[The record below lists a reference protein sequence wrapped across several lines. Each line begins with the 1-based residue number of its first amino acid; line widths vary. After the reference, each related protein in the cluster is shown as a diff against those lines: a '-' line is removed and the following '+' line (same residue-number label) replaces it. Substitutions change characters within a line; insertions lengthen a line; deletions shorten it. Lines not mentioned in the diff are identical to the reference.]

1 MSLIVKDAEIVRA
14 GRMIS
19 STMEEIVELNKSF
32 NQVLVNLTSKGIVDE
47 EISVQLLN
55 RKESLTE
62 TITHISRETENV
74 MKLVNSYINEIDEKD
89 SYLF

>member
-32 NQVLVNLTSKGIVDE
+32 NQVMVALTMKGIVDE
-47 EISVQLLN
+47 RISAQLLC

-62 TITHISRETENV
+62 TITHIAEETEDA
-74 MKLVNSYINEIDEKD
+74 MKLVNSYINKIDEKD